1 MCCSCLGDDLTI
13 RVSEVAGNSESI
25 NLTGKQINVIRRF
38 SPLFSLGIESG
49 RASEMGGKRSKLYAI
64 PDPLKF
70 HCLSIQIWFWYER
83 ECLCFLYEMLTV
95 APTQSEIILLNHVA
109 LESENHTSC
118 YFCRMRNDVL
128 YLFTYRPT
136 YIFKN

>member
-38 SPLFSLGIESG
+38 LPLFSLGIEPG

-70 HCLSIQIWFWYER
+70 HSPFRFGFGMKGNVCAFSTR
-83 ECLCFLYEMLTV
+83 C
-95 APTQSEIILLNHVA
+95 
-109 LESENHTSC
+109 
-118 YFCRMRNDVL
+118 
-128 YLFTYRPT
+128 
-136 YIFKN
+136 

>member
-38 SPLFSLGIESG
+38 LPLFSLGIEPG

-70 HCLSIQIWFWYER
+70 HSLHSDLVLVSKGMFVLSLR
-83 ECLCFLYEMLTV
+83 DVNSRTNSV
-95 APTQSEIILLNHVA
+95 
-109 LESENHTSC
+109 
-118 YFCRMRNDVL
+118 RN
-128 YLFTYRPT
+128 
-136 YIFKN
+136 YITEPRGT

>member
-38 SPLFSLGIESG
+38 LPLFSLGIESG

-64 PDPLKF
+64 PDPLNF
-70 HCLSIQIWFWYER
+70 
-83 ECLCFLYEMLTV
+83 TV
-95 APTQSEIILLNHVA
+95 SPFRFGFGMKGNVCAFSTR
-109 LESENHTSC
+109 C
-118 YFCRMRNDVL
+118 
-128 YLFTYRPT
+128 
-136 YIFKN
+136 